1 MSGKFKFKGRFLAE
15 IKRGKVQMPRCFL
28 ASLAN
33 EKIHLV
39 VDQGNCLRL
48 IPGDETVRQNIEEEI
63 KEIARVNPKAR
74 LTYIGSTKLSK
85 TSSIIISKKI
95 RKLTGLCGNEVVVV
109 GLFRTIEIWDRKRL
123 KEEIKRFD
131 EDFAG
136 IKKNLDEVLR

>member
-1 MSGKFKFKGRFLAE
+1 MSGKFNFKGRFLAE
-15 IKRGKVQMPRCFL
+15 IKRGKVQMPHCFL

-48 IPGDETVRQNIEEEI
+48 IPGDERVRQNIEEEI

-85 TSSIIISKKI
+85 TGSIVISKKT
-95 RKLTGLCGNEVVVV
+95 RKLAGLCGNEVAVV
-109 GLFRTIEIWDRKRL
+109 GLLRTIEIWDRKRL

-131 EDFAG
+131 EHFAE
-136 IKKNLDEVLR
+136 IKKNLDEVLG

>member
-1 MSGKFKFKGRFLAE
+1 
-15 IKRGKVQMPRCFL
+15 MPRCFL

-95 RKLTGLCGNEVVVV
+95 RKLTGLCRNEVVVV
-109 GLFRTIEIWDRKRL
+109 GLLRTIEIWDRKRL

-131 EDFAG
+131 EDFAE